1 MGNYLVDTTS
11 KHCYNQTMIN
21 ITKPYDYSDLRRIDG
36 KKRLYQTPDGGKV
49 PSVTTIL
56 DATSDKTH
64 LIAWRKRV
72 GEDKAKQITR
82 EAAGVGTSMHGF
94 LEEYTKGEPLSHKSN
109 LVHIQ
114 GRKMAEK
121 VIELGLSKVDEV
133 WGSEVHLYYPELY
146 AGTTDLVGVHNG
158 VPAIMDFKQTNKP
171 KKEEWIDN
179 YKMQG
184 AAYALAHNY
193 LFETDIQ
200 KIVIMMCSRDFQYQE
215 FVIEGEQF
223 DHWSEQWG
231 QRITQYLGL
240 QG

>member
-1 MGNYLVDTTS
+1 M
-11 KHCYNQTMIN
+11 KIN
-21 ITKPYDYSDLRRIDG
+21 RVYDYQDLNRIDG
-36 KKRLYQTPDGGKV
+36 KKRLYEAPDGSRM

-72 GEDKAKQITR
+72 GEQKAKQITQ

-94 LEEYTKGEPLSHKSN
+94 LEHYTKGEELPNKSN
-109 LVHIQ
+109 LVHVQ
-114 GRKMAEK
+114 GRKMAEV
-121 VIELGLSKVDEV
+121 VIQDGLSKVDEV
-133 WGSEVHLYYPELY
+133 WGSEVHLYYPDLY

-179 YKMQG
+179 YKLQG
-184 AAYALAHNY
+184 AAYALAHNHIY
-193 LFETDIQ
+193 ETDIN
-200 KIVIMMCSRDFQYQE
+200 KIVIMMCSRDLQYQE
-215 FVIEGEQF
+215 FIVEGEAF
-223 DHWSEQWG
+223 DYWSKAWSD
-231 QRITQYLGL
+231 RLMQYLGI

>member
-1 MGNYLVDTTS
+1 M
-11 KHCYNQTMIN
+11 KIN
-21 ITKPYDYSDLRRIDG
+21 RVYDYQDLNRIDG
-36 KKRLYQTPDGGKV
+36 KKRLYEAPDGSRM

-72 GEDKAKQITR
+72 GEQKAKQITQ

-94 LEEYTKGEPLSHKSN
+94 LEHYTKGEELPNKTN
-109 LVHIQ
+109 LVHVQ
-114 GRKMAEK
+114 GRKMAEV
-121 VIELGLSKVDEV
+121 VIQDGLSKVDEV
-133 WGSEVHLYYPELY
+133 WGSEVHLYYPDLY

-179 YKMQG
+179 YKLQG
-184 AAYALAHNY
+184 AAYALAHNHIY
-193 LFETDIQ
+193 ETDIS
-200 KIVIMMCSRDFQYQE
+200 KIVIMMCSRDLQYQE
-215 FVIEGEQF
+215 FIVEGEAF
-223 DHWSEQWG
+223 DHWSKAWSD
-231 QRITQYLGL
+231 RLMQYLGI

>member
-1 MGNYLVDTTS
+1 M
-11 KHCYNQTMIN
+11 KIN
-21 ITKPYDYSDLRRIDG
+21 RVYDYQDLNRIDG
-36 KKRLYQTPDGGKV
+36 KKRLYEAPDGSRM

-72 GEDKAKQITR
+72 GEQKAKQITQ

-94 LEEYTKGEPLSHKSN
+94 LEHYTKGEELPNKTN
-109 LVHIQ
+109 LVHVQ
-114 GRKMAEK
+114 GRKMAEV
-121 VIELGLSKVDEV
+121 VIQDGLSKVDEV
-133 WGSEVHLYYPELY
+133 WGSEVHLYYPDLY

-179 YKMQG
+179 YKLQG
-184 AAYALAHNY
+184 AAYALAHNHIY
-193 LFETDIQ
+193 ETDIS
-200 KIVIMMCSRDFQYQE
+200 KIVIMMCSRDLQYQE
-215 FVIEGEQF
+215 FIVEGEAF
-223 DHWSEQWG
+223 DQWSKAWSD
-231 QRITQYLGL
+231 RLMQYLGI